1 MAVFEFQNDSS
12 GSVYFTYET
21 VRNENGFY
29 DANSLQAAAG
39 EFVQLDGID
48 SSWVIQDNYI
58 WAVVVPEGYSFLEFN
73 PTETIP
79 PNSVYFRGTGNLTV
93 TVTT

>member
-21 VRNENGFY
+21 VRNNQGFY
-29 DANSLQAAAG
+29 DSGSLKAAAG
-39 EFVQLDGID
+39 EFVQFDGID
-48 SSWVIQDNYI
+48 PSWVIQDNYI
-58 WAVVVPEGYSFLEFN
+58 WAAVVPEGYSLLEFN

-79 PNSVYFRGTGNLTV
+79 TDSVYFRGTGNLTV
-93 TVTT
+93 TVTV